1 MAFYEH
7 TQITKIDVK
16 NEAVEESI
24 KKYSEVINDSS
35 GKIVKVEK
43 WGPLNFAKKIGSY
56 NKGIYTH
63 FKFEGNK
70 ETLENLNKKVSLDQN
85 ILRHLTVKYK
95 KLNLEDEYFKSENKS
110 K

>member
-16 NEAVEESI
+16 NDTVEESI
-24 KKYSEVINDSS
+24 SKYSDIIKNNS
-35 GKIVKVEK
+35 GKVIKIEK
-43 WGPLNFAKKIGSY
+43 WGALNFAKKIGSY

-70 ETLENLNKKVSLDQN
+70 ETLDNLNKKVSLDQN
-85 ILRHLTVKYK
+85 ILRHLTIKYK
-95 KLNLEDEYFKSENKS
+95 KLDLKVEYFNSGS

>member
-1 MAFYEH
+1 MGGF
-7 TQITKIDVK
+7 K
-16 NEAVEESI
+16 
-24 KKYSEVINDSS
+24 
-35 GKIVKVEK
+35 
-43 WGPLNFAKKIGSY
+43 LRKKIGSY

-70 ETLENLNKKVSLDQN
+70 ETLDNLNKKVSLDQN

-95 KLNLEDEYFKSENKS
+95 KLDLKVEYFNSGS